1 MIKAVLF
8 DFDETLQ
15 DRTSAFDKYTDAFT
29 AEFMPNLSNEE
40 RQKRRDDMVRTGNG
54 GYAERNTWFSGL
66 IKMWGWENS
75 PGAKALTNHYEKNF
89 GKYCIIF
96 DDAIP
101 LLKELHK
108 RNIKTGIITN
118 GPSVLQHTKLDNS
131 GLLPY
136 CDITVASGD
145 YDFAKP
151 QAQIFLYT
159 AAQLGLKPEE
169 CLYVGDHPVNDIE
182 GALGA
187 GMKAVRMN
195 WGWFKDKNL
204 RPDVPVVNKLY
215 DVINYV

>member
-1 MIKAVLF
+1 M
-8 DFDETLQ
+8 
-15 DRTSAFDKYTDAFT
+15 
-29 AEFMPNLSNEE
+29 
-40 RQKRRDDMVRTGNG
+40 
-54 GYAERNTWFSGL
+54 
-66 IKMWGWENS
+66 
-75 PGAKALTNHYEKNF
+75 
-89 GKYCIIF
+89 
-96 DDAIP
+96 
-101 LLKELHK
+101 KELHK

-136 CDITVASGD
+136 CDITVVSGD

>member
-89 GKYCIIF
+89 GKYYKIS
-96 DDAIP
+96 
-101 LLKELHK
+101 LM
-108 RNIKTGIITN
+108 
-118 GPSVLQHTKLDNS
+118 NS
-131 GLLPY
+131 LIL
-136 CDITVASGD
+136 TARMLSG
-145 YDFAKP
+145 
-151 QAQIFLYT
+151 
-159 AAQLGLKPEE
+159 
-169 CLYVGDHPVNDIE
+169 
-182 GALGA
+182 
-187 GMKAVRMN
+187 VRISPTS
-195 WGWFKDKNL
+195 GQ
-204 RPDVPVVNKLY
+204 
-215 DVINYV
+215 